1 MALVAE
7 AREALEVVYG
17 SADSD
22 NEKRKA
28 KSQRLA
34 QLAADGAVLL
44 EASGRDPTSWLSGE
58 LNNARLVSM
67 TLYEGRLPEFRALL
81 DKCEQR
87 IGCFY
92 AEARAL
98 AGR

>member
-81 DKCEQR
+81 EKCEQR

-92 AEARAL
+92 AEAGAL

>member
-1 MALVAE
+1 MSKE
-7 AREALEVVYG
+7 S
-17 SADSD
+17 SANH

-34 QLAADGAVLL
+34 QLAADGAALL
-44 EASGRDPTSWLSGE
+44 KASGRDPASWLSGE

-81 DKCEQR
+81 DKCEHR
-87 IGCFY
+87 MECFY